1 MIIHIDEKLSLR
13 FAKVGEKREIFEMLI
28 ASEIQSFMFNETFR
42 SPTWPEFDEDA
53 DDTYYTGEASK
64 YGSYLLILYE
74 ETVIGSVSYSCEY
87 EKIPFGEIDIW
98 LKSLAYTGKGIGVKV
113 IKALIGFVHE
123 TYAIETFLIRPWKK
137 NGHAIKA
144 YEKCG
149 FEVVENFSV
158 SQYYSDK
165 MMSDYGAGDYGEE
178 TVNMV
183 LKL

>member
-13 FAKVGEKREIFEMLI
+13 FAKLGEKREIFELLI
-28 ASEIQSFMFNETFR
+28 APEIQTFMFSETFPA
-42 SPTWPEFDEDA
+42 PTWSEFDEGEDDA
-53 DDTYYTGEASK
+53 YYSGEASRM
-64 YGSYLLILYE
+64 GSYLLIIYE
-74 ETVIGSVSYSCEY
+74 ETVIGSVSYTCEY

-98 LKSLAYTGKGIGVKV
+98 LGSMVYTGKGIGVKV
-113 IKALIGFVHE
+113 IKALISFVHE
-123 TYAIETFLIRPWKK
+123 TYGIETFIIRPWKK

-149 FEVVENFSV
+149 FVRVNNFDV

-178 TVNMV
+178 TLNMV